1 MRSFAVAMIV
11 SVAAAS
17 PVLAAD
23 LPSAGPPPAK
33 APVAFAPPPP
43 PFTWTG
49 IYVGGNIGW
58 GWTSVTL
65 TDVGPDFPGPG
76 VPAATQVF
84 PLGTQNSISQNGFL
98 GGAQL
103 GFNYQISQFVVGLE
117 GDFDYT
123 AIKNNQSA
131 GVFGGANYTDP
142 WTATFDARFGVALN
156 RALLYG
162 KAGGAW
168 MQEKYNVTSGIDSS
182 AMTGTFSRWGWT
194 VGAGLEYAIL
204 DNLTAKVEYDFM
216 DFGSQNQ
223 ALTPNATDLVT
234 GNVTGDTNKSQLTAS
249 VVKVGVN
256 FLFH

>member
-1 MRSFAVAMIV
+1 MRSFALAMIA

-23 LPSAGPPPAK
+23 LPSSAPPPPR

-43 PFTWTG
+43 PFSWTG
-49 IYVGGNIGW
+49 IYIGGNIGW
-58 GWTSVTL
+58 GWTDVTL
-65 TDVGPDFPGPG
+65 TDTGPDFNIPPGP
-76 VPAATQVF
+76 VF
-84 PLGTQNSISQNGFL
+84 PLGTQNTLSQNGFL

-123 AIKNNQSA
+123 AIDNNQSA
-131 GVFGGANYTDP
+131 GAFGGADYKDP
-142 WTATFDARFGVALN
+142 WTATFDARFGVALD

-168 MQEKYNVTSGIDSS
+168 MQEKYNVTAPDGS
-182 AMTGTFSRWGWT
+182 ALTGTFGRWGWT

-204 DNLTAKVEYDFM
+204 NNLTAKVEYDFM

-223 ALTPNATDLVT
+223 SLTPNATDLVT
-234 GNVTGDTNKSQLTAS
+234 GNVTGDANKSQLTAS
-249 VVKVGVN
+249 VIKVGVN